1 MTPVFRSL
9 TVGLIFIS
17 SGVGAGVDDAV
28 DDAVFL
34 APEASEV
41 FRPVFRSIS
50 LPVEISPQHGI
61 FVQASLNGSA
71 PLWFLLDSAST
82 SALILDQRRAVELK
96 LPVHGRGLGVG
107 AGEGTFDVTYSHGV
121 SVSLAG
127 VEFSDQTVAA
137 TPLDTLR
144 RYAGRELDGILGHAL
159 FSRFVVEVEYAK
171 GTVKLYEPQ
180 AYRYSGRG
188 QVLPVSL
195 EGRHFCIKAKIFL
208 DGSQPIEGKLLVDTG
223 AGQILTTLN
232 SPFVDLHRLLP
243 PQWNKGSTRVQV
255 GLGGETRVFAAHAR
269 SIELGQF
276 MFHDLAVELSRDKSG
291 LFASSDFDGILGG
304 EMLRRFK
311 VIFDYSR
318 QRVILEPNPQI
329 AGL

>member
-1 MTPVFRSL
+1 MMPLSRSL
-9 TVGLIFIS
+9 TAGLIFVS
-17 SGVGAGVDDAV
+17 SSALADDP
-28 DDAVFL
+28 VFV
-34 APEASEV
+34 APEANEV
-41 FRPVFRSIS
+41 FRPVSRAIS

-61 FVQASLNGSA
+61 FVQASLNGSN
-71 PLWFLLDSAST
+71 PLWFLLDSASS

-96 LPVHGRGLGVG
+96 LPVDARGLGMG
-107 AGEGTFDVTYSHGV
+107 AGEDPFEVTYSRGV
-121 SVSLAG
+121 SVRLAG

-144 RYAGRELDGILGHAL
+144 LYAGRELDGILGHEL
-159 FSRFVVEVEYAK
+159 FTRFVVEVEYAK
-171 GTVKLYEPQ
+171 GTVKLYEPYP
-180 AYRYSGRG
+180 YRYTGRG
-188 QVLPVSL
+188 QVLPASL
-195 EGRHFCIKAKIFL
+195 EGKHFCIRAKVDL
-208 DGSQPIEGKLLVDTG
+208 DGAQPIEAKLLVDTG

-232 SPFVDLHRLLP
+232 TPFVDSHRLLP
-243 PQWNKGSTRVQV
+243 PDWNKAKTRVQV

-269 SIELGQF
+269 SIELGQL
-276 MFHDLAVELSRDKSG
+276 MFHDLAVELSRDKTG

-318 QRVILEPNPQI
+318 QRVILEPNPEI